1 MEKTG
6 RAGRW
11 GQVGWSREEKGGE
24 VGEFRRV
31 EWEQAELE
39 VEGGV
44 DGEMDG
50 DVRKLCCVVGRR

>member
-39 VEGGV
+39 VEGG
-44 DGEMDG
+44 
-50 DVRKLCCVVGRR
+50 GRQGRMGWMGM